1 MPRNLFL
8 LRSAYV
14 LLFVGV
20 IAVNG
25 AANALPINGL
35 TTGAIS
41 ELYPNLFTPAGF
53 AFSIWGLI
61 YSGLLAF
68 LIKILMTSDTA
79 IVSRLFPWF
88 AINSLANMAWIFVW
102 HYLQVVT
109 SLVLMLVLLTS
120 LIYLTAEL
128 RSSTRPSKEIRFF
141 KAVFEVYLGWITVAT
156 VANFTALL
164 VAFNWNALGINEEH
178 WMLIILPV
186 IVVIATVMYFKQ
198 TSTVYLLPIIWAL
211 YGIYTKHLGVFQG
224 QFPLVITA
232 VKLSIA
238 ALILSIIIKNRRW
251 LKVLRVLNIV

>member
-1 MPRNLFL
+1 MLRNLLF

-41 ELYPNLFTPAGF
+41 DLYPNLFTPAGF

-61 YSGLLAF
+61 YTGLLAF
-68 LIKILMTSDTA
+68 LIRILATSDKA
-79 IVSRLFPWF
+79 LVDKLFPWF
-88 AINSLANMAWIFVW
+88 AINSFANMAWIFAW
-102 HYLQVVT
+102 HHIQVVT
-109 SLVLMLVLLTS
+109 SLVLMLVLLIS

-128 RSSTRPSKEIRFF
+128 RSSSISSKEVRFF
-141 KAVFEVYLGWITVAT
+141 NAVFEIYLGWITVAT

-164 VAFNWNALGINEEH
+164 VAFNWNALGISEEY

-186 IVVIATVMYFKQ
+186 IVVIASVMYFKY
-198 TSTVYLLPIIWAL
+198 TSVVYLLPIIWAL
-211 YGIYTKHLGVFQG
+211 YGIHAKHLRIFQG
-224 QFPLVITA
+224 QYSLVITA

-238 ALILSIIIKNRRW
+238 ALLLSVIIKNRDLIQW
-251 LKVLRVLNIV
+251 LKR

>member
-1 MPRNLFL
+1 MLKNLFL
-8 LRSAYV
+8 LRLAYV

-35 TTGAIS
+35 TTGAVS
-41 ELYPNLFTPAGF
+41 DLYPNLFTPAGF

-61 YSGLLAF
+61 YTALLAF
-68 LIKILMTSDTA
+68 LIRILGTSDTA
-79 IVSRLFPWF
+79 LVGKLFPWF
-88 AINSLANMAWIFVW
+88 AINSFANMAWIFAW
-102 HYLQVVT
+102 HHLQVVT
-109 SLVLMLVLLTS
+109 SLVLMLVLLIS
-120 LIYLTAEL
+120 LVYLTTEL

-141 KAVFEVYLGWITVAT
+141 TAVFEIYLGWITVAT

-164 VAFNWNALGINEEH
+164 VAFNWNALGISEEH

-186 IVVIATVMYFKQ
+186 IVVIASVMYFKQ

-211 YGIYTKHLGVFQG
+211 YGIHAKHLGVFQG

-238 ALILSIIIKNRRW
+238 ALLLSVIIKNRDLIQL
-251 LKVLRVLNIV
+251 LKR

>member
-1 MPRNLFL
+1 MLKNLFL
-8 LRSAYV
+8 LRTAYV

-35 TTGAIS
+35 TTGAVS
-41 ELYPNLFTPAGF
+41 DLYPNLFTPAGF

-68 LIKILMTSDTA
+68 LIRILTTSNTEL
-79 IVSRLFPWF
+79 VGKLFPWF
-88 AINSLANMAWIFVW
+88 ALNSLANMAWIFAW
-102 HYLQVVT
+102 HHLQVVT
-109 SLVLMLVLLTS
+109 SLVLMLVLLSS

-128 RSSTRPSKEIRFF
+128 RSYTRSSKEIRFF
-141 KAVFEVYLGWITVAT
+141 NAVFEVYLGWITVAT

-186 IVVIATVMYFKQ
+186 IVVIVLVIYVKQ
-198 TSTVYLLPIIWAL
+198 TSAVYLLPIIWAL
-211 YGIYTKHLGVFQG
+211 YGTHAKHIGVFQG
-224 QFPLVITA
+224 QFPLVITV

-238 ALILSIIIKNRRW
+238 ALLLSVIIKNRLW
-251 LKVLRVLNIV
+251 LKNA

>member
-1 MPRNLFL
+1 MLKNLFL
-8 LRSAYV
+8 LRTAYV

-35 TTGAIS
+35 TTGAVS
-41 ELYPNLFTPAGF
+41 DLYPNLFTPAGF

-61 YSGLLAF
+61 YSGLLVF
-68 LIKILMTSDTA
+68 LIRILTISNTEL
-79 IVSRLFPWF
+79 VGKLFPWF
-88 AINSLANMAWIFVW
+88 ALNSLANMAWIFAW
-102 HYLQVVT
+102 HHLQVVT
-109 SLVLMLVLLTS
+109 SLVLMLVLLSS

-128 RSSTRPSKEIRFF
+128 RSYTRSSKEIRFF
-141 KAVFEVYLGWITVAT
+141 NAVFEVYLGWITVAT

-186 IVVIATVMYFKQ
+186 IVVIALVMYVKQ
-198 TSTVYLLPIIWAL
+198 TSAVYLLPIIWAL
-211 YGIYTKHLGVFQG
+211 YGTHAKHIGVFQG
-224 QFPLVITA
+224 QFPLVITV

-238 ALILSIIIKNRRW
+238 ALLLSVIIKNRLW
-251 LKVLRVLNIV
+251 LKNA

>member
-1 MPRNLFL
+1 MLKNLFL
-8 LRSAYV
+8 LRTAYV

-35 TTGAIS
+35 TTGAVS
-41 ELYPNLFTPAGF
+41 DLYPNLFTPAGF

-61 YSGLLAF
+61 YSGLLVF
-68 LIKILMTSDTA
+68 LIRILTISNTEL
-79 IVSRLFPWF
+79 VGKLFPWF
-88 AINSLANMAWIFVW
+88 ALNSLANMAWIFAW
-102 HYLQVVT
+102 HHLQVVT
-109 SLVLMLVLLTS
+109 SLVLMLVLLSS

-128 RSSTRPSKEIRFF
+128 RSYTRSSKEIRFF
-141 KAVFEVYLGWITVAT
+141 NAVFEVYLGWITVAT

-186 IVVIATVMYFKQ
+186 IVVIALVMYVKQ
-198 TSTVYLLPIIWAL
+198 TSAVYLLPIIWAL
-211 YGIYTKHLGVFQG
+211 YGTHAKHIGVFQG
-224 QFPLVITA
+224 QFPLVIKV

-238 ALILSIIIKNRRW
+238 ALLLSVIIKNRLW
-251 LKVLRVLNIV
+251 LKNT

>member
-1 MPRNLFL
+1 MLRNLLF

-35 TTGAIS
+35 TTGAVS
-41 ELYPNLFTPAGF
+41 DLYPNLFTPAGF

-61 YSGLLAF
+61 YTGLLAF
-68 LIKILMTSDTA
+68 MIRILATSDKA
-79 IVSRLFPWF
+79 LVSKLFPWF
-88 AINSLANMAWIFVW
+88 AINSFANMAWIFAW
-102 HYLQVVT
+102 HHIQVVT
-109 SLVLMLVLLTS
+109 SLVLMLVLLIS

-128 RSSTRPSKEIRFF
+128 RSSSISSKEVRFF
-141 KAVFEVYLGWITVAT
+141 NAVFEIYLGWITVAT

-164 VAFNWNALGINEEH
+164 VAFNWNALGISEEY

-186 IVVIATVMYFKQ
+186 IVVIASVMYFKY
-198 TSTVYLLPIIWAL
+198 TSVVYLLPIIWAL
-211 YGIYTKHLGVFQG
+211 YGIYAKHLGVFQG
-224 QFPLVITA
+224 QYSLVITA

-238 ALILSIIIKNRRW
+238 ALLLSVIIKNRDLIQW
-251 LKVLRVLNIV
+251 LKR

>member
-1 MPRNLFL
+1 MLRNLFL

-35 TTGAIS
+35 TTGAVS
-41 ELYPNLFTPAGF
+41 DLYPNLFTPAGF

-68 LIKILMTSDTA
+68 LIRILTTSDTEL
-79 IVSRLFPWF
+79 VGKLFPWF
-88 AINSLANMAWIFVW
+88 AMNSLANMAWIFAW
-102 HYLQVVT
+102 HHLQVVT
-109 SLVLMLVLLTS
+109 SLVLMLVLLVS
-120 LIYLTAEL
+120 LIYITAEL
-128 RSSTRPSKEIRFF
+128 RSSSRSSKEVRFF
-141 KAVFEVYLGWITVAT
+141 NAVFEVYLGWITVAT

-164 VAFNWNALGINEEH
+164 VASNWNALGISEEH

-186 IVVIATVMYFKQ
+186 IVVIASVMYFKQ

-211 YGIYTKHLGVFQG
+211 YGIYAKHVGVFQG
-224 QFPLVITA
+224 QYSLVITA

-238 ALILSIIIKNRRW
+238 ALLLSVIIKNRDLIQL
-251 LKVLRVLNIV
+251 LKR

>member
-1 MPRNLFL
+1 MLKNLFL
-8 LRSAYV
+8 LRTAYV

-35 TTGAIS
+35 TTGAVS
-41 ELYPNLFTPAGF
+41 DLYPNLFTPAGF

-61 YSGLLAF
+61 YSGLLVF
-68 LIKILMTSDTA
+68 LIRILTISNTEL
-79 IVSRLFPWF
+79 VGKLFPWF
-88 AINSLANMAWIFVW
+88 ALNSLANMAWIFAW
-102 HYLQVVT
+102 HHLQVVT
-109 SLVLMLVLLTS
+109 SLVLMLVLLSS

-128 RSSTRPSKEIRFF
+128 RSYTRSSKEIRFF
-141 KAVFEVYLGWITVAT
+141 NAVFEVYLGWITVAT

-186 IVVIATVMYFKQ
+186 IVVIVLVIYVKQ
-198 TSTVYLLPIIWAL
+198 TSAVYLLPIIWAL
-211 YGIYTKHLGVFQG
+211 YGIHAKHIGVFQG
-224 QFPLVITA
+224 QFPLVITV

-238 ALILSIIIKNRRW
+238 ALLLSVIIKNRLW
-251 LKVLRVLNIV
+251 LKNA

>member
-1 MPRNLFL
+1 MLKNLFL

-14 LLFVGV
+14 LLFAGV
-20 IAVNG
+20 IAING

-35 TTGAIS
+35 TTGAVS
-41 ELYPNLFTPAGF
+41 DLYPNLFTPAGF

-68 LIKILMTSDTA
+68 LIRILTTSNTEL
-79 IVSRLFPWF
+79 VGKLFPWF
-88 AINSLANMAWIFVW
+88 ALNSLANMAWIFAW
-102 HYLQVVT
+102 HHLQVVT
-109 SLVLMLVLLTS
+109 SLVLMLVLLSS

-128 RSSTRPSKEIRFF
+128 RSYTRSSKEIRFF
-141 KAVFEVYLGWITVAT
+141 NAVFEVYLGWITVAT

-186 IVVIATVMYFKQ
+186 IVVIVLVIYVKQ
-198 TSTVYLLPIIWAL
+198 TSAVYLLPIIWAL
-211 YGIYTKHLGVFQG
+211 YGIHAKHIGVFQG
-224 QFPLVITA
+224 QFPLVITV

-238 ALILSIIIKNRRW
+238 ALLLSVIIKNRLW
-251 LKVLRVLNIV
+251 LKNA

>member
-1 MPRNLFL
+1 MLRNLLF

-35 TTGAIS
+35 TTGAVS
-41 ELYPNLFTPAGF
+41 DLYPNLFTPAGF

-61 YSGLLAF
+61 YTGLLAF
-68 LIKILMTSDTA
+68 MIRILATSDKA
-79 IVSRLFPWF
+79 LVSKLFPWF
-88 AINSLANMAWIFVW
+88 AINSLANMAWIFAW
-102 HYLQVVT
+102 HHLQVVT
-109 SLVLMLVLLTS
+109 SLALMLVLLVS

-128 RSSTRPSKEIRFF
+128 RSSSRSSKEVRFF
-141 KAVFEVYLGWITVAT
+141 NVVFEVYLGWITVAT

-164 VAFNWNALGINEEH
+164 VAFNWNALGISEEY

-186 IVVIATVMYFKQ
+186 IVVIASVMYFKY
-198 TSTVYLLPIIWAL
+198 TSVVYLLPIIWAL
-211 YGIYTKHLGVFQG
+211 YGIYAKHLGVFQG
-224 QFPLVITA
+224 QYSLVITA

-238 ALILSIIIKNRRW
+238 ALLLSVIIKNRDLIQW
-251 LKVLRVLNIV
+251 LKR

>member
-1 MPRNLFL
+1 MLRNLLF

-35 TTGAIS
+35 TTGAVS
-41 ELYPNLFTPAGF
+41 DLYPNLFTPAGF

-68 LIKILMTSDTA
+68 LIRILTNSDTEL
-79 IVSRLFPWF
+79 VGKLFLWF
-88 AINSLANMAWIFVW
+88 AINSFANMAWIFAW
-102 HYLQVVT
+102 HHLQVVT

-128 RSSTRPSKEIRFF
+128 RSSTRPSKDIRFF

-164 VAFNWNALGINEEH
+164 VAFNWNALGISEAY

-186 IVVIATVMYFKQ
+186 IVVIVWAMYFKY
-198 TSTVYLLPIIWAL
+198 TSVVYLLPIIWAL
-211 YGIYTKHLGVFQG
+211 YGIYAKHLGVFQG

-232 VKLSIA
+232 VKVCIA
-238 ALILSIIIKNRRW
+238 ALLLSVIIKNRRW
-251 LKVLRVLNIV
+251 LNSV

>member
-1 MPRNLFL
+1 MLKNLFL
-8 LRSAYV
+8 LRTAYV

-35 TTGAIS
+35 TTGAVS
-41 ELYPNLFTPAGF
+41 DLYPNLFTPAGF

-61 YSGLLAF
+61 YSGLLVF
-68 LIKILMTSDTA
+68 LIRILTISNTEL
-79 IVSRLFPWF
+79 VGKLFPWF
-88 AINSLANMAWIFVW
+88 ALNSLANMAWIFAW
-102 HYLQVVT
+102 HHLQVVT
-109 SLVLMLVLLTS
+109 SLVLMLVLLSS

-128 RSSTRPSKEIRFF
+128 RSYTRSSKEIRFF
-141 KAVFEVYLGWITVAT
+141 NAVFEVYLGWITVAT

-186 IVVIATVMYFKQ
+186 IVVIALVMYVKQ
-198 TSTVYLLPIIWAL
+198 TSAVYLLPIIWAL
-211 YGIYTKHLGVFQG
+211 YGTHAKHIGVFQG
-224 QFPLVITA
+224 QFPLVITV

-238 ALILSIIIKNRRW
+238 ALLLSVIIKNRLW
-251 LKVLRVLNIV
+251 LKNT

>member
-1 MPRNLFL
+1 MFRNLLFL
-8 LRSAYV
+8 RATYV

-35 TTGAIS
+35 TTGAVS
-41 ELYPNLFTPAGF
+41 DLYPNLFTPAGF

-68 LIKILMTSDTA
+68 LIRILMTSDTA
-79 IVSRLFPWF
+79 LVGKLFPWF

-102 HYLQVVT
+102 HHLQVT
-109 SLVLMLVLLTS
+109 LSMVLMLVLLMS
-120 LIYLTAEL
+120 LVFLTKQFK
-128 RSSTRPSKEIRFF
+128 SYTPSSKEVRFF
-141 KAVFEVYLGWITVAT
+141 RAVFEVYLGWITVAT

-164 VAFNWNALGINEEH
+164 VASNWNALGISEAH

-186 IVVIATVMYFKQ
+186 IVVIASVMYFKQ
-198 TSTVYLLPIIWAL
+198 TSMVYLLPIIWAI
-211 YGIYTKHLGVFQG
+211 YGIYAKHEGVFQG
-224 QFPLVITA
+224 QFSLVIAA

-238 ALILSIIIKNRRW
+238 ALIISIIIKNRDLIQL
-251 LKVLRVLNIV
+251 LKR

>member
-14 LLFVGV
+14 LLFIGV

-68 LIKILMTSDTA
+68 LIRILTTSNTEL
-79 IVSRLFPWF
+79 VGKLFPWF
-88 AINSLANMAWIFVW
+88 ALNSLANMAWIFAW
-102 HYLQVVT
+102 HHLQVVT
-109 SLVLMLVLLTS
+109 SLVLMLVLLSS

-128 RSSTRPSKEIRFF
+128 RSYTRSSKEIRFF
-141 KAVFEVYLGWITVAT
+141 NAVFEVYLGWITVAT

-186 IVVIATVMYFKQ
+186 IVVIALVMYVKQ
-198 TSTVYLLPIIWAL
+198 TSAVYLLPIIWAL
-211 YGIYTKHLGVFQG
+211 YGTHAKHIGVFQG
-224 QFPLVITA
+224 QFPLVIKV

-238 ALILSIIIKNRRW
+238 ALLLSVIIKNRLW
-251 LKVLRVLNIV
+251 LKNT

>member
-1 MPRNLFL
+1 MLKNLFL
-8 LRSAYV
+8 LRLAYV

-20 IAVNG
+20 IAING

-35 TTGAIS
+35 TTGAVS
-41 ELYPNLFTPAGF
+41 DLYPNLFTPAGF

-68 LIKILMTSDTA
+68 LIRILTTSDRA
-79 IVSRLFPWF
+79 LVGKLFPWF
-88 AINSLANMAWIFVW
+88 AINSFANMTWIFAW
-102 HYLQVVT
+102 HHLQVVT
-109 SLVLMLVLLTS
+109 SLVLMLVLLIS
-120 LIYLTAEL
+120 LVYLTTEL

-141 KAVFEVYLGWITVAT
+141 NAVFEVYLGWITVAT

-164 VAFNWNALGINEEH
+164 VAFNWNALGISEAH

-186 IVVIATVMYFKQ
+186 IIVIAWVMYFKH

-211 YGIYTKHLGVFQG
+211 YGIHAKHLGVFQE

-238 ALILSIIIKNRRW
+238 ALLLSVIIKNRDLIQL
-251 LKVLRVLNIV
+251 LKR

>member
-1 MPRNLFL
+1 MLRNLFL

-20 IAVNG
+20 IVVNG
-25 AANALPINGL
+25 AANALPINSL
-35 TTGAIS
+35 TTGAVS
-41 ELYPNLFTPAGF
+41 DLYPNLFTPAGF

-61 YSGLLAF
+61 YLGLLAF
-68 LIKILMTSDTA
+68 LIRILTTSNTTL
-79 IVSRLFPWF
+79 VSRLFPWF
-88 AINSLANMAWIFVW
+88 AINSLANMAWILAW

-128 RSSTRPSKEIRFF
+128 RSSTRSSKEIRFF

-164 VAFNWNALGINEEH
+164 VAFNWNALGISEEY
-178 WMLIILPV
+178 WMLFILPV
-186 IVVIATVMYFKQ
+186 IVVIATVIYFKQ
-198 TSTVYLLPIIWAL
+198 TSMVYLLPIIWAL

-224 QFPLVITA
+224 QFSLVITA

-238 ALILSIIIKNRRW
+238 AFVISVIIKNRDLILW
-251 LKVLRVLNIV
+251 LKR